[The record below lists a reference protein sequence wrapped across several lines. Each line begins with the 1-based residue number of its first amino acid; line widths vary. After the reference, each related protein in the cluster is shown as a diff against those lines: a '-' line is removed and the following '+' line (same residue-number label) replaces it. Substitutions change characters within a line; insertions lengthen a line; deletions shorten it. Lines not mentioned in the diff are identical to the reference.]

1 MESDFSALSKKGVES
16 AKAMEA
22 KEKAEAK
29 ADKSV
34 EHSVLRKQKLP
45 PTQSEIKQRAQLTKE
60 VSKEESAYAN
70 KKQIGRI
77 KVTTSQYYG
86 YFGEKYPE
94 IKKLTKPAEKDGLEE
109 WQTYLTDMKTILAS
123 KKADATFDNY
133 MGYLG
138 KGLEE
143 LQKMFPQL
151 TQGRSLSEP
160 VPLSQVL
167 GSEGFLESIDDEK
180 HEIIFNHASWFQSGY
195 WSRILSS
202 VGKATIAVALQN
214 EQEAQKQAAQTVAQF
229 ATRTVPQ

>member
-16 AKAMEA
+16 AKAMEN
-22 KEKAEAK
+22 KEKADAK

-34 EHSVLRKQKLP
+34 EHSVLRKQKMP
-45 PTQSEIKQRAQLTKE
+45 PTQAEIKQRAQLTKE

-77 KVTTSQYYG
+77 KATTTQYFS

-109 WQTYLTDMKTILAS
+109 WQSYLRDMQGVLAS
-123 KKADATFDNY
+123 KKADSTFDNY

-143 LQKMFPQL
+143 LQKMFPQI
-151 TQGRSLSEP
+151 TQGRSLSTP

-167 GSEGFLESIDDEK
+167 SSGEFLEAIDDEK
-180 HEIIFNHASWFQSGY
+180 HEIIFNHSTWFQSGY

-202 VGKATIAVALQN
+202 VGKATLAVALQN